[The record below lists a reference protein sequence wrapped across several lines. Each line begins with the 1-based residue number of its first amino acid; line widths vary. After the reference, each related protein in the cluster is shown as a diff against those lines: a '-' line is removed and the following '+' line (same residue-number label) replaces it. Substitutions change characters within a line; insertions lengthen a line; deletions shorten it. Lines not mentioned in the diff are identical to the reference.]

1 MIKLFSLSVKFV
13 LFHTYLILEEE
24 EEKDDLILGFFEME
38 VNNNNN
44 AEKCKFKKKRYS
56 ILELFLYSIYIKRFT
71 FAIFTDFVSLFLFL
85 ILFFYLKKIN
95 YYRR

>member
-1 MIKLFSLSVKFV
+1 
-13 LFHTYLILEEE
+13 
-24 EEKDDLILGFFEME
+24 ME

-56 ILELFLYSIYIKRFT
+56 ILEFISIQYIYIKRFT
-71 FAIFTDFVSLFLFL
+71 FAIFTDFVSLFLSL
-85 ILFFYLKKIN
+85 SHSLFYLKKIN